1 MEGENVSIVF
11 KVKAATVFKN
21 TPLHVK
27 VLLHVSNIRVVIT
40 QNDELYYQWSFV
52 SEQRLIVY
60 LDNVWTFLT
69 TKYTAGYL
77 NL

>member
-40 QNDELYYQWSFV
+40 QNDKFIIND
-52 SEQRLIVY
+52 RL
-60 LDNVWTFLT
+60 FL
-69 TKYTAGYL
+69 
-77 NL
+77 NSV